1 MSEYMRK
8 KKKKAWYKLD
18 NAGKLYPSIASTRRS
33 TVFRLSAKLSEDISP
48 ESLQIALENTIER
61 FPYYKVNLKKGMF
74 WYYFEEV
81 RHVPKIQK
89 ETHYPCMFLKFTKKK
104 TFPFRVLYYKHYI
117 HFEISHSV
125 ADGTGAMSFLK
136 TLLIQYMKVH
146 YGIYCKRL
154 EGAKDVQKKP
164 HPQESEDAFK
174 RYYDPSIPV
183 PSSNKKAM
191 HFPFPLVEKGRY
203 IFLTGIVP
211 VKKLKELSK
220 AYSCTITQFITAL
233 YFEAIQ
239 DYVNQTKTLQKHQKD
254 KRIVIN
260 IPVDLRQLFP
270 SQSMKNFFVSLTPEI
285 DLRLGTYTLEELIA
299 YLKGYMQLHYT
310 KKNVSRY
317 ITRNVKNERILFV
330 RALPLYFKNLIMPYI
345 YVKYGEKG
353 YTTSVSNL
361 GLVRLP
367 DEIQPYVEAIEFYPA
382 PSEVNKIKMCL
393 CSYKDHCYISFGK
406 TINST
411 EIEKIFFRK
420 LRKLGVPI
428 RIETNQD

>member
-8 KKKKAWYKLD
+8 KSKQEWYKLD

-33 TVFRLSAKLSEDISP
+33 TVFRLSAKLSEDVSP
-48 ESLQIALENTIER
+48 EKLQLALDQTINR
-61 FPYYKVNLKKGMF
+61 FPYYKVNLKRGLF
-74 WYYFEEV
+74 WYYFEEA

-89 ETHYPCMFLKFTKKK
+89 ETHYPCMFLKFRKKK
-104 TFPFRVLYYKHYI
+104 TFPFRVLYYKTYI

-125 ADGTGAMSFLK
+125 ADGTGAMSFFK
-136 TLLIQYMKVH
+136 TLLIQYMHIDK
-146 YGIYCKRL
+146 GIECRHLY
-154 EGAKDVQKKP
+154 GAKDIEEKP
-164 HPQESEDAFK
+164 DSQESEDAFK
-174 RYYDPSIPV
+174 RYYNPKVPV
-183 PSSNKKAM
+183 PEHQPKAM

-220 AYSCTITQFITAL
+220 EYGCTITQLIAAL
-233 YFEAIQ
+233 YFESIQ
-239 DYVNQTKTLQKHQKD
+239 EYMKETKKGRKRKLSN
-254 KRIVIN
+254 RIVIN

-270 SQSMKNFFVSLTPEI
+270 SESMKNFFVSLTPEI
-285 DLRLGTYTLEELIA
+285 DLRIGEYSLEEIIA
-299 YLKGYMQLHYT
+299 YLKGYMQIYYT
-310 KKNVSRY
+310 EKNISRY

-330 RALPLYFKNLIMPYI
+330 RALPLYIKNLIMPYI
-345 YVKYGEKG
+345 YVKFGEKG

-361 GLVRLP
+361 GLVVLP
-367 DEIQPYVEAIEFYPA
+367 EEIQPYVDAIEFYPA

-406 TINST
+406 TVNST
-411 EIEKIFFRK
+411 EIEKYFFRN

-428 RIETNQD
+428 KIETNQD